1 MLTLIVPVEIRGKGT
16 PGTFTPSTD
25 LGTVSIPCRY
35 ASRYLILAPRFS
47 SMTILEPANVPL
59 AGIPAPAVALV
70 ILAAAI
76 LLFSYV
82 MFRRIQILR
91 VGMPDPRFSSIGERI
106 RLMLVYGFG
115 QWRQPRYL
123 GAGILHILLFA
134 GFMILSLRSL
144 TLIGRGFSS
153 QFHLPLL
160 TGSAA
165 FSYEVLKDYVVLM
178 VLAVCIVAIVRR
190 AVFHPARYEH
200 NHGGG
205 HENEAYVILGLVAA
219 LMVTDMIFDGS
230 ALKISGR
237 ADQGGLFPAA
247 TLAGLFMSG
256 AVSSTLNGLHVAGY
270 WSHILVFFGLLNYL
284 PVSKHFHVITA
295 IPNVFFANLN
305 RGAIKARP
313 LRSHGLDGSAGMRC
327 RPA

>member
-1 MLTLIVPVEIRGKGT
+1 
-16 PGTFTPSTD
+16 
-25 LGTVSIPCRY
+25 
-35 ASRYLILAPRFS
+35 
-47 SMTILEPANVPL
+47 MTILEPADVPL

-91 VGMPDPRFSSIGERI
+91 VRYAGSSILQHWRKNSLDA
-106 RLMLVYGFG
+106 RLWVRPMETTQVSGS
-115 QWRQPRYL
+115 
-123 GAGILHILLFA
+123 GILHILLFA

-190 AVFHPARYEH
+190 AVFRP
-200 NHGGG
+200 
-205 HENEAYVILGLVAA
+205 AA
-219 LMVTDMIFDGS
+219 LRAQPRRRPRERGIRD
-230 ALKISGR
+230 SGIGR
-237 ADQGGLFPAA
+237 RTHGHGYDLRRKCPQDQRKGRPRG
-247 TLAGLFMSG
+247 
-256 AVSSTLNGLHVAGY
+256 
-270 WSHILVFFGLLNYL
+270 
-284 PVSKHFHVITA
+284 PVSCGDT
-295 IPNVFFANLN
+295 
-305 RGAIKARP
+305 
-313 LRSHGLDGSAGMRC
+313 C
-327 RPA
+327 RPIYVRARFPLH